1 MRQGAETTKK
11 KVNNNV
17 PTVTFVLVV
26 FTTAGLR
33 TLNKIRSSEDSA
45 VQGNGYE
52 AQIADTAE
60 GRRRPRTALT
70 EHFASLHGKMHP
82 LATRIVLL
90 F

>member
-1 MRQGAETTKK
+1 MMRQGAETTKK

-33 TLNKIRSSEDSA
+33 TLNKIRSSEVSA

-70 EHFASLHGKMHP
+70 EQFHHYMG
-82 LATRIVLL
+82 R
-90 F
+90 